1 MVAKP
6 VMFPAEPMGPRWSL
20 VQYLLDPGS
29 PLVLCWKAPER
40 QLVQGEHM
48 TPCSVSQVMDSLIHR
63 GMQQLVGHQ
72 VRRVLVHAL
81 ELADWGIGDPVGNML
96 SGLAAL
102 ASD

>member
-1 MVAKP
+1 MS
-6 VMFPAEPMGPRWSL
+6 PRWSL
-20 VQYLLDPGS
+20 VRYLLDPGS

-63 GMQQLVGHQ
+63 GMQQLLVGHQ
-72 VRRVLVHAL
+72 IRRVLVHAFEL
-81 ELADWGIGDPVGNML
+81 LADWGIGDPVGNML
-96 SGLAAL
+96 SDLVAL